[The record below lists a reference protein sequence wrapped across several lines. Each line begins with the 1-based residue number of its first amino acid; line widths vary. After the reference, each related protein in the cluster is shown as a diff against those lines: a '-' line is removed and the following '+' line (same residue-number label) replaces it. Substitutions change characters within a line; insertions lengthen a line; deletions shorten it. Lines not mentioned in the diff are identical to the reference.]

1 MQKQGESRWLGAWS
15 RHALPTVLAGLT
27 VAGVA
32 GYAVGRAYL
41 EGWYTAAGIS
51 PLAFSWE
58 VQYVVLRGLSS
69 DVLLLWIGGLGTI
82 SALILLG
89 EFNPSSQHVL
99 HGGVDEREEEE
110 GESVPAREVAL
121 TGTAAGVALRRPLAV
136 LAGDCARAQQR
147 GRGRSCWSVDG
158 RWHSMVPT
166 MRWYATIASCTVSAA
181 ADRPLPFLRRA

>member
-82 SALILLG
+82 SALILLYG
-89 EFNPSSQHVL
+89 IVDVVSEHLRGWWTRRQQRKGRIRAPEQSSKARPLVRRFGVSFFLATRKPSPVRCWIVRPNPDPFNPAGSSVVQW
-99 HGGVDEREEEE
+99 
-110 GESVPAREVAL
+110 
-121 TGTAAGVALRRPLAV
+121 RR
-136 LAGDCARAQQR
+136 R
-147 GRGRSCWSVDG
+147 
-158 RWHSMVPT
+158 
-166 MRWYATIASCTVSAA
+166 
-181 ADRPLPFLRRA
+181 